1 MLAKLR
7 AFLELHEK
15 FDAVLFFLIGL
26 VVAVWLRQ
34 GYFVYIW
41 DTTYPVNAAAYLTSF
56 ANVWLSINST
66 GFSNANG
73 LPFIPYFAIVYF
85 LQNVLGLPRVD
96 AEAILFYLL
105 FVSSGISMYILAR
118 EFLRGLLGAKALRMV
133 TLLSGLFYM
142 MNLYTLYYIW
152 RIFTV
157 EAFLLAFFPFVASEI
172 WKGLAKARTF
182 GQIDV
187 FGIVRIELY
196 CFLLLPAFTNP
207 AFLLTGIAF
216 LGLLLA
222 YGFWQEPRSRTSVFN
237 QGLFAVFALGYWAF
251 SNLWWIVPQLADSGV
266 VLTRVGPDWVDLQSN
281 SIHSTLQ
288 NVLRLQGMPPLYQQA
303 PGVIV
308 YWFSSLYQNAP
319 LFVAISALIPIVSFA
334 SVTKAHPAGRR
345 AMFIAIVAAA
355 FIFAA
360 EGLNPPLGPIFGW
373 FYGHFSFMVAFR
385 DPYQKIGWIIPITYS
400 ILFSLGAL
408 RIYELVKASRFRKH
422 VRMNLLVRLL
432 VPATLV
438 VLVIGVYCWP
448 FFTGDIVLPGA
459 NVEVP
464 SYYYSANSFLGSQPG
479 TFRILSLPLDQVLQG
494 SVWDHGYVGNDL
506 LRATTGREV
515 LSTIIPDQ
523 NVTGLLNSAMT
534 LLEENN
540 THVSNL
546 LGLLNVKYVVIRNDA
561 NLNYSLTQTP
571 PSTLASEIASQVG
584 ISHSATFGKLDF
596 YENSE
601 FAPRIY
607 AVTNITSSGSL
618 TNPIDVGWTLQD
630 YGGTWHSNDPNAT
643 ITSSA
648 EGLSFSFTPDTTYSY
663 AYFNNANALN
673 VSVGA
678 FPYMLVTFRTTNQAK
693 FSVNAVSQLGASSFL
708 YASNPPPGDSGTAY
722 TSLQSY
728 TLIYSLAEY
737 FKPSDAIR
745 QINFNLNPTSP
756 GQSQTLS
763 ATISDVQLAAYVGT
777 SFDTAR
783 LIASPSFNSMQSA
796 IGQASSLID
805 ASQPPPEI
813 NFQGMGPSEYRVDVT
828 NATSPFLLVFEE
840 TFDYNWQLFHGTSH
854 SGASIVANHMR
865 IDGYAN
871 GWIINIPGTYTLTI
885 FYGLQNYA
893 ELGFYVSIATL
904 LLLFSN
910 ALVIGFKEGL
920 QNTWFRKLVSITHH
934 RRMKSNE

>member
-1 MLAKLR
+1 VLAKLR
-7 AFLELHEK
+7 GLLESNEK
-15 FDAVLFFLIGL
+15 VDVLPFFLIGL
-26 VVAVWLRQ
+26 VVVVWLRQ

-56 ANVWLSINST
+56 ANVWLSLHST

-73 LPFIPYFAIVYF
+73 LPFLPYFAIVYF
-85 LQNVLGLPRVD
+85 LQNVIGLPIVV
-96 AEAILFYLL
+96 AEAVLFYLL
-105 FVSSGISMYILAR
+105 FVISGVSMYVFAR
-118 EFLRGLLGAKALRMV
+118 EFLRGMLGAKELRIV
-133 TLLSGLFYM
+133 ALLSGLFYM

-172 WKGLAKARTF
+172 WKGLTKARNF

-187 FGIVRIELY
+187 FGIVRIELL

-207 AFLLTGIAF
+207 AFLLTGAAF
-216 LGLLLA
+216 LGTLLA
-222 YGFWQEPRSRTSVFN
+222 YAFWQEPRRRTSAFN
-237 QGLFAVFALGYWAF
+237 QGLFALFALGYWTL
-251 SNLWWIVPQLADSGV
+251 SNLWWILSQLANSGV
-266 VLTRVGPDWVDLQSN
+266 VLARVGPDWVDLQSN

-303 PGVIV
+303 PRVIV

-319 LFVAISALIPIVSFA
+319 LFVAISILIPIVSFA
-334 SVTKAHPAGRR
+334 SVTRSHPAGRR
-345 AMFIAIVAAA
+345 AIFIAMVATV
-355 FIFAA
+355 FMFAA

-373 FYGHFSFMVAFR
+373 FYGHFAFMVAFR
-385 DPYQKIGWIIPITYS
+385 DPYQKIGWIIPIAYS
-400 ILFSLGAL
+400 ILFSLGVL
-408 RIYELVKASRFRKH
+408 RIYGLVKASGFRKH
-422 VRMNLLVRLL
+422 VRMNRLVRLL

-459 NVEVP
+459 NVALP
-464 SYYYSANSFLGSQPG
+464 SYYYSANSFLGAQPG
-479 TFRILSLPLDQVLQG
+479 IFRILSLPLDQVLQG

-515 LSTIIPDQ
+515 ISTIIPDQ
-523 NVTGLLNSAMT
+523 NVTGLLNSAMI
-534 LLEENN
+534 LLKENN

-571 PSTLASEIASQVG
+571 PSTLASEIANQVG

-596 YENSE
+596 YENSK
-601 FAPRIY
+601 FARRIY

-618 TNPIDVGWTLQD
+618 TNPIDIGWTLKD
-630 YGGTWHSNDPNAT
+630 YGGAWHSNDPNAT
-643 ITSSA
+643 ITSSEA
-648 EGLSFSFTPDTTYSY
+648 SLSFSFTPDTTYSY

-673 VSVGA
+673 VSIGA
-678 FPYMLVTFRTTNQAK
+678 FPYMLVTFRTSNQAK

-708 YASNPPPGDSGTAY
+708 YASNPPQGNSGTAY

-728 TLIYSLAEY
+728 TLIYSLVNY
-737 FKPSDAIR
+737 FKPSDTIR

-756 GQSQTLS
+756 GQSQTLN

-777 SFDTAR
+777 NFDTAR
-783 LIASPSFNSMQSA
+783 LIASPSFNWMESA

-805 ASQPPPEI
+805 ASQPPPGI
-813 NFQGMGPSEYRVDVT
+813 NFQEVGPSEYRVNVS

-840 TFDYNWQLFHGTSH
+840 TFDYSWQLFPGTSH
-854 SGASIVANHMR
+854 SGGSIVANHMR

-920 QNTWFRKLVSITHH
+920 QKTWFRKLVSIVHH
-934 RRMKSNE
+934 GRAKNNE